1 MALEKEYSYFLKNKA
16 ALLKSFSN
24 KFIVIIDD
32 KVMGNFGSQEEAL
45 KEASKKYKL
54 GTFLIQKVSRDESDV
69 TQRFFSMV
77 YF

>member
-1 MALEKEYSYFLKNKA
+1 MALEKEYSYFLKNKE
-16 ALLKSFSN
+16 ALLKSFPN

-32 KVMGNFGSQEEAL
+32 EVVGNFGSQEEAL

-54 GTFLIQKVSRDESDV
+54 GTFLIQKVSQAESDV
-69 TQRFFSMV
+69 IQRFFSMV

>member
-1 MALEKEYSYFLKNKA
+1 MALEKEYGYFLKNKEN
-16 ALLKSFSN
+16 LLKLFPN

-32 KVMGNFGSQEEAL
+32 EVVGNFDSQEKAL
-45 KEASKKYKL
+45 KKAFKKYTL
-54 GTFLIQKVSRDESDV
+54 GTFLIQKVSKDESDT